1 MKFNEYE
8 LVLIKGK
15 LELKVKQSFNKTIE
29 YLDDTLAFLLEQYDL
44 PNLATEKS
52 FVLSYDADGN
62 LTGFMQ
68 AGLGDFRGV
77 TVNLNS
83 VLKFL
88 LLNNAMG
95 CIFVHNHPKD
105 SELKPSENDYKF
117 TGTISHLCEILRI
130 DMLADI
136 IVQGY
141 NEYYNITKNQK
152 EVLTHDW

>member
-8 LVLIKGK
+8 LALIKGK

-83 VLKFL
+83 ALKFL

-117 TGTISHLCEILRI
+117 SGTISHLCEILRI

-141 NEYYNITKNQK
+141 DEYYNITKGQK